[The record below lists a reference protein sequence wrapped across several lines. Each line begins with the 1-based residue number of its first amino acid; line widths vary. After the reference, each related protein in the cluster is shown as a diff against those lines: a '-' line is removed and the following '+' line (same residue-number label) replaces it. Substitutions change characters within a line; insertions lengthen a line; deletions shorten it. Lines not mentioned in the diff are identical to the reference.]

1 MLSYYFVVF
10 KLVFVPGSG
19 GDPLVVLH
27 AGIVGYLNT
36 VFVCHSPFD
45 LKAKYP
51 RMVPF
56 LSLSLCSLFS
66 IPGNPIYLNSLNDR
80 LNKSAQF
87 FAYISHLFK
96 RYGYN
101 VSSN

>member
-1 MLSYYFVVF
+1 M
-10 KLVFVPGSG
+10 
-19 GDPLVVLH
+19 
-27 AGIVGYLNT
+27 NT
-36 VFVCHSPFD
+36 VFVCHSPFN

-66 IPGNPIYLNSLNDR
+66 IPGNPIYLNSLNETVS
-80 LNKSAQF
+80 KSLLIISIKSVQF
-87 FAYISHLFK
+87 LAYLSHLFK

-101 VSSN
+101 VPGN

>member
-1 MLSYYFVVF
+1 M
-10 KLVFVPGSG
+10 
-19 GDPLVVLH
+19 
-27 AGIVGYLNT
+27 NT
-36 VFVCHSPFD
+36 VFVCHSSFD

-56 LSLSLCSLFS
+56 LSLSLYSLFS

-87 FAYISHLFK
+87 FAYLSLICSYDTVTMFPATNKLRKMLSKLLYIFIKITIHTVQI
-96 RYGYN
+96 YYI
-101 VSSN
+101 